1 LAPAL
6 EADEGTKAV
15 PLMTLHKSKG
25 LEHHTVIFVD
35 LGDSAWRSY
44 AQNTAEATAG
54 FHARQAAGIFTYLPE
69 RGRRSIAPLYPLLAS
84 AGVQTLSVA

>member
-1 LAPAL
+1 
-6 EADEGTKAV
+6 
-15 PLMTLHKSKG
+15 MHKSKG

-54 FHARQAAGIFTYLPE
+54 FFVAFTRQAAGVFTYSPE
-69 RGRRSIAPLYPLLAS
+69 RGRRGIAPLYPLLAS
-84 AGVQTLSVA
+84 AGVQTFSVA